1 MGEDITASQH
11 TLQEEERR
19 KKETK
24 CFNREGRP
32 VNFKQETLLKER
44 ENEREKS
51 ERDEKK
57 LM

>member
-1 MGEDITASQH
+1 MGEDISASRH
-11 TLQEEERR
+11 TLQEEERK

-24 CFNREGRP
+24 RFNRGGRL

-44 ENEREKS
+44 EAERKKS